1 MFEQSENQAIINLIL
16 IFLFPPPAPFFFS
29 LLVGSAN
36 YLPDERSWW
45 VNYLFFHDREG
56 GHASLAPYT
65 PLLSFLVLMSLK
77 IFDPCI
83 IEIAMNHT
91 HLQWFFD

>member
-16 IFLFPPPAPFFFS
+16 IFLSPLLLPSFS
-29 LLVGSAN
+29 FCWVYYLC
-36 YLPDERSWW
+36 LPDKRSWW
-45 VNYLFFHDREG
+45 VNCLFFHDREG

-83 IEIAMNHT
+83 VETAMNQT